1 MSDKS
6 FEQQVR
12 EELSDLRIKPNAAV
26 WDSVAASLKKEKK
39 RRWALWM
46 FFLLAG
52 LSVASLWWM
61 SQFNNKEEVISQQKH
76 ATEPKH
82 NTETNSMPPATL
94 QPGIEKTDIVTG
106 NIQSAKNLTAKSRAN
121 FNGSNITSKSLAD
134 APVGKIES
142 TLTKDGLI
150 TQIPVTEK
158 LPGRKW
164 MDTSLNKI
172 ATEKE
177 TREETFTNTITT
189 GTTDLSANTSTQDIH
204 NADSTIAQQKNESQR
219 LTENVD
225 SVVTKNET
233 KKNKWQ
239 WRAGT
244 NLGVSG
250 IRNSLG
256 SLFEKTNENA
266 YNNAYMGNASPITG
280 PPGSSGSVGSGNN
293 KPVVRDAY
301 SFGAFLEL
309 ARPFGKRLQHAISFT
324 SGYQLYTT
332 RTGIG
337 AFNNDTAQSNNPN
350 RSNEASSY
358 YSIKDSA
365 SYTSNYHFLQLG
377 IRYAHR
383 LNWFK
388 KTEMHWYGG
397 IGANILIAGNGL
409 HLGYHGSGGT
419 YLFQNKSL
427 IRSVQMDISVGI
439 DIGLGK
445 TKTIY
450 VGPQVQYFLS
460 NLSKQPGVNQHLFR
474 PSIKMAVNI
483 NRINK

>member
-52 LSVASLWWM
+52 LSGASIWWM
-61 SQFNNKEEVISQQKH
+61 TQPNDNSEAISQQKQQ
-76 ATEPKH
+76 PQ
-82 NTETNSMPPATL
+82 NTESKTVLPFELHVEAEAAQMSSDKIKPSKVLAENTN
-94 QPGIEKTDIVTG
+94 IKI
-106 NIQSAKNLTAKSRAN
+106 
-121 FNGSNITSKSLAD
+121 NGTRNASKSLTDVSAIRLIS
-134 APVGKIES
+134 AKK
-142 TLTKDGLI
+142 KDGL
-150 TQIPVTEK
+150 TNQIPVTEK
-158 LPGRKW
+158 LTERKW
-164 MDTSLNKI
+164 MDTSVNKI